1 MRAAG
6 PGCVINWNGE
16 PLQVSAGESVA
27 AALFRA
33 GHLQLA
39 ATRKRHRPLG
49 LSGSFI
55 QGVLGDVDGIPNAR
69 LDQVTVR
76 DGMHVAR
83 QNTWPS
89 SHFDLLKLLRLVPAR
104 LVRGGFEHTRLMP
117 SGTRRYLVWERL
129 LAFLAGEGTLSP
141 VPAAPAVVAGRRID
155 CDLLVIGGGPEGIG
169 TANAAAHAGRD
180 VVLVTRGSAPA
191 RFARLMGITETALDS
206 RVTLLTAHEAC
217 AIYRQGHLVLAA
229 PGDGG
234 PAVAIGSNEI
244 VLATGKHSLPPLVR
258 GNTLPGV
265 MDAATA
271 LALAAGG
278 AACLGRVVVV
288 GTETREAI
296 AARLHSLGAAV
307 AEIRAVAELKAIKG
321 WNRVTGAV
329 FEHAVPCQTVVHA
342 GPWRSDPNLSFQ
354 ASGDGLLRLSAD
366 ALPAHVR
373 MVGSAAAPD
382 ERIHWPGKHALDA
395 DVCPCMDVS
404 AREIADLLRAGVTHV
419 EEIKRQTS
427 AGMGPCQGFPCWE
440 LMAAVIE
447 NAAGA
452 PLADRPSHRG
462 PRRAIT
468 VAQAAGLSGLVDPL
482 K

>member
-1 MRAAG
+1 MNAAKS
-6 PGCVINWNGE
+6 GCVIHWNGKSIS
-16 PLQVSAGESVA
+16 VSADESIA
-27 AALFRA
+27 EALFRA

-55 QGVLGDVDGIPNAR
+55 QGVLADVDGIPNVR
-69 LDQVTVR
+69 LDQIAAR
-76 DGMHVAR
+76 DGMDITR
-83 QNTWPS
+83 QNSWPS
-89 SHFDLLKLLRLVPAR
+89 PRFDLLKLLRLIPAR

-141 VPAAPAVVAGRRID
+141 VPAAPTITTGRRIE
-155 CDLLVIGGGPEGIG
+155 CDLLVIGGGPRGVAA
-169 TANAAAHAGRD
+169 ANDAAHAGRR
-180 VVLVTRGSAPA
+180 VVLVARGRAPA
-191 RFARLMGITETALDS
+191 RFARLMDAKAVSLDS
-206 RVTLLTAHEAC
+206 RVILLAAHEAC
-217 AIYRQGHLVLAA
+217 AIYRRGHLALAA
-229 PGDGG
+229 PDDGG
-234 PAVAIGSNEI
+234 PAVVIHCSEI
-244 VLATGKHSLPPLVR
+244 VLATGKRSLPPLVE
-258 GNTLPGV
+258 GNSLPGV
-265 MDAATA
+265 MDAPTA

-288 GTETREAI
+288 GTEMRGAV
-296 AARLHSLGAAV
+296 AARLGTLGAAV
-307 AEIRAVAELKAIKG
+307 ADVRDVTELRVITG
-321 WNRVTGAV
+321 RDRVTGAV
-329 FEHAVPCQTVVHA
+329 FEHAIPCQTLVHA

-354 ASGDGLLRLSAD
+354 ASSDGLLRLSAG
-366 ALPAHVR
+366 ALPAHIR
-373 MVGSAAAPD
+373 IIGGAAALD
-382 ERIHWPGKHALDA
+382 EPIHWPGDHALDA
-395 DVCPCMDVS
+395 DICPCMDVT
-404 AREIADLLRAGVTHV
+404 AREIADLVRTGFTHV

-447 NAAGA
+447 GVAGV
-452 PLADRPSHRG
+452 PVADRPSHRG